1 MTTTHVYTFK
11 KMRHILFVISIF
23 VCTALSAQTD
33 RQQIRQGNRLFRAK
47 DYAKAEVAYRKAL
60 AANAQNPQAI
70 YNLGCALML
79 QQKDSAAVVQFEK
92 AAQIETN
99 KMRKSKAFHNIGVVC
114 QNHQMY
120 GDAIKAYEQS
130 LRLNPTDD
138 ETRYNLALCKKLN
151 KNQQNQQNQQ
161 QQKDKQNNEQNK
173 DKQDQ
178 KKDQNDDQQKQQ
190 QPQEQMS
197 RENAERLLDAAVQN
211 EKATQQRIQKAMQQ
225 PRKRTLEKNW

>member
-1 MTTTHVYTFK
+1 
-11 KMRHILFVISIF
+11 MRKSIIF
-23 VCTALSAQTD
+23 IMLLGCTALSAQTD
-33 RQQIRQGNRLFRAK
+33 RQQIREGNRLFRMK

-60 AANAQNPQAI
+60 AQNAQNSQAN

-79 QQKDSAAVVQFEK
+79 QQKDSAAVAQFEK

-99 KMRKSKAFHNIGVVC
+99 KIRKSKAFHNIGVVC

-130 LRLNPTDD
+130 LRLNPTDH
-138 ETRYNLALCKKLN
+138 ETRYNLSLCKKLN
-151 KNQQNQQNQQ
+151 KNQNNQNNQQ

-178 KKDQNDDQQKQQ
+178 KKDQNNDQQKQQ

-197 RENAERLLDAAVQN
+197 KENAERLLDAAVQN

-225 PRKRTLEKNW
+225 PRKQTLEKNW